1 MRKLPGLMSRQ
12 KAGRTLLALATSLA
26 SACGDGVATGPSA
39 VVGGVWKVRII
50 GTSAGG
56 CVAPSRPEN
65 YTVEFGEA
73 GRVSVRADCNVCG
86 GTYSISGASLQFG
99 ALACTRAFCGPDSND
114 RQFLEILGGATRL
127 SVRGI
132 ELSIDSPVGTLRLNR

>member
-1 MRKLPGLMSRQ
+1 MRKLPGFMRSQ
-12 KAGRTLLALATSLA
+12 KTGLTLLALATSLA
-26 SACGDGVATGPSA
+26 SACGDAVATGPSA
-39 VVGGVWKVRII
+39 VVGGVWKVRSIE
-50 GTSAGG
+50 TSTGG
-56 CVAPSRPEN
+56 FVTPSRPEN

-114 RQFLEILGGATRL
+114 RPFLEILGGATRL
-127 SVRGI
+127 AVRGI
-132 ELSIDSPVGTLRLNR
+132 ELSIDAPAGTLRLNR